1 MQAAVGAVCVCACVV
16 TFVGAA
22 VLAAADVAVC
32 DVVRGI
38 AIGIVPNFEPAG
50 GMITCLGAIA
60 AVGVPCT
67 AIGRAPTQPG
77 LPGRPCEGL

>member
-22 VLAAADVAVC
+22 VLAAADVV
-32 DVVRGI
+32 VVRGI

-50 GMITCLGAIA
+50 GMSTFLGAIA
-60 AVGVPCT
+60 AAGVPCI

-77 LPGRPCEGL
+77 LPGRPCHGL